1 MLIQLREIIDLLSMK
16 NILLYRRKLNMKE
29 FIKYGIGIYIGYSIM
44 QVIDKGL
51 GLSDKATNFISKVKI
66 TEETK

>member
-1 MLIQLREIIDLLSMK
+1 
-16 NILLYRRKLNMKE
+16 MKE
-29 FIKYGIGIYIGYSIM
+29 FIKYGIGIYIGYAIM
-44 QVIDKGL
+44 QTIDKGL

>member
-1 MLIQLREIIDLLSMK
+1 
-16 NILLYRRKLNMKE
+16 MKE
-29 FIKYGIGIYIGYSIM
+29 FIKYGIEIYIGYAIM
-44 QVIDKGL
+44 QAIDKGL

>member
-1 MLIQLREIIDLLSMK
+1 
-16 NILLYRRKLNMKE
+16 MKE

-51 GLSDKATNFISKVKI
+51 GLSDKATNLISKIKI